1 VPVARAPARA
11 SLPSHARGLAG
22 GSGLNERPDT
32 DIGSAIEALPTAI
45 ELRGVV
51 RGFPM
56 ARGRID
62 ALSGIDLSIRHG
74 EVVAIVGPNGSG
86 KSTLLRVAAGLLSP
100 DAGSVL
106 ADGAVIDGPSDRIGL
121 VFQEPRLLPW
131 RDTLS
136 NVAFPLELAGQNRA
150 TREERADRALDLVGL
165 RAFAAA
171 YPAQLSGGMAQRAA
185 LARALVTDPAVL
197 LLDEPFSALDAL
209 TRERLDLELQ
219 ALWGSAAMTLVIVTH
234 SIPEAVL
241 LADRVVVM
249 SARPG
254 RIMADIPV
262 DVPRPRRLA
271 DTDRGAFATAAGAVR
286 AALEAGERSSGVD
299 LAA

>member
-1 VPVARAPARA
+1 M
-11 SLPSHARGLAG
+11 AG
-22 GSGLNERPDT
+22 
-32 DIGSAIEALPTAI
+32 
-45 ELRGVV
+45 
-51 RGFPM
+51 
-56 ARGRID
+56 GRID
-62 ALSGIDLSIRHG
+62 ALSAIDLSIVHG
-74 EVVAIVGPNGSG
+74 EIVAIVGPNGSG
-86 KSTLLRVAAGLLSP
+86 KSTLLRVAAGLLLP

-106 ADGAVIDGPSDRIGL
+106 ADGAEVNGPSERIGL

-131 RDTLS
+131 RDTLA
-136 NVAFPLELAGQNRA
+136 NVAFPLELAGESRVKREDRA
-150 TREERADRALDLVGL
+150 GRALDLVGL

-254 RIMADIPV
+254 RLVADIPV

-271 DTDRGAFATAAGAVR
+271 DTDRGAFAAAAGAVR
-286 AALEAGERSSGVD
+286 AALEAGEGSAAKD